1 MKRLISL
8 LLLLCLLCPCFL
20 LTGCQTTEDPGDT
33 EENGDPTGSE
43 TGPSLSFTLLAN
55 DTYRVSKGGLGY
67 AKTIVI
73 PETYNGKPVTEIAPN
88 GFANAGFE
96 TITIPES
103 IQVIGAGAFSGCADF
118 KHITLPQGITEIGDN
133 TFNGCVYLEEI
144 NIPAGVTRIGSNAF
158 SGCTSLTSVTVPE
171 GVTEIG
177 NYAFWCASNIA
188 SITLPNSLKTVG
200 ARAFFTIGDDTLTEP
215 HALQYNLLDGNK
227 YLGNTQNPR
236 LVLVDLGDKTVDTYT
251 VHSDTRIIGSYAFN
265 EAVFTS
271 ITLHDEVT
279 NISER
284 AFRLCKQLTSI
295 HIPDKVTVIGSYAF
309 VSCSKLATV
318 TGLNFIERIED
329 GAFSGCSR
337 TSSSFSINIGA
348 TLKSIGRGVFPSENA
363 LKCTTD
369 KNVSYIGNAQNPYMI
384 AIRAEKKSSS
394 NNYTINANTKI
405 IYESSFDN
413 CDLVTDFIIPEG
425 VFLIAYDAFYHCDNL
440 SYVSLPNSL
449 EIIMEDAF
457 HTCKRLPSIVVPQ
470 NVVYI
475 GDGAFEGC
483 SGMSKITLP
492 FVGRTPNG
500 GGNALFGSIFDAQN
514 ISQQVS
520 RVPKA
525 LHTVVITG
533 SSAIGNA
540 AFSDCEYIESI
551 TLPSTLTY
559 IGEGAFFFAKKLQ
572 RVYIEDIA
580 AYCAIT
586 MVNAASTPFAYNA
599 SLYVNNK
606 RVSELVIPDGAT
618 KIGSFAFMNALNITK
633 VTIPDSVT
641 MLGDDCFKN
650 CRDLAEV
657 QFGTGVKEI
666 KSSAFENCTE
676 IEQLTLPVNLEIL
689 ESSSLRGCNK
699 LTEITLP
706 KTLRFIGDRAFKSCD
721 ALEKVTFE
729 NKSGWQVVTN
739 RIDTEGDSV
748 FLWLKG
754 KNALYLT
761 EEYTECYWVCHK

>member
-1 MKRLISL
+1 MKRLLSL
-8 LLLLCLLCPCFL
+8 LLLLCLLCPCIL
-20 LTGCQTTEDPGDT
+20 LVGCQTTKDPDENEGDT
-33 EENGDPTGSE
+33 NAATGE
-43 TGPSLSFTLLAN
+43 AGPSLSFTLLEN
-55 DTYRVSKGGLGY
+55 GTYRVSKGGLGY
-67 AKTIVI
+67 AKAIVI
-73 PETYNGKPVTEIAPN
+73 PETYNGKPVTEIATN
-88 GFANAGFE
+88 GFTNAGFE
-96 TITIPES
+96 TITIPAS
-103 IQVIGAGAFSGCADF
+103 IKVIGAGAFSGCADF

-144 NIPAGVTRIGSNAF
+144 NIPTGVTRIGSYAF

-177 NYAFWCASNIA
+177 DRAFWGASNIT

-200 ARAFFTIGDDTLTEP
+200 GCAFFIIGEETLKEP
-215 HALQYNLLDGNK
+215 HGLQYNLLDGNK
-227 YLGNTQNPR
+227 YLGNAQNPR
-236 LVLVDLGDKTVDTYT
+236 LVLVELGDKSVETYT
-251 VHSDTRIIGSYAFN
+251 VHSDTRIIASYAFD
-265 EAVFTS
+265 EAAFSS
-271 ITLHDEVT
+271 IDLHDEVT
-279 NISER
+279 GISER
-284 AFRLCKQLTSI
+284 AFRLCRSLTSI
-295 HIPDKVTVIGSYAF
+295 HIPDKVTVLGSYAF
-309 VSCSKLATV
+309 VSCKKLTNV
-318 TGLNFIERIED
+318 TGLNFIEIIED
-329 GAFSGCSR
+329 GAFYNCS
-337 TSSSFSINIGA
+337 TAAKSFSINIGS
-348 TLKSIGRGVFPSENA
+348 TLQSLGRSVFSNENA
-363 LKCTTD
+363 LKCTTE
-369 KNVSYIGNAQNPYMI
+369 KNVSYIGNAQNPYLI
-384 AIRAEKKSSS
+384 AIRAENKSSA

-413 CDLVTDFIIPEG
+413 CDLITDIIIPEG
-425 VFLIAYDAFYHCDNL
+425 VFLIGYDAFYHCDNL

-449 EIIMEDAF
+449 KIIMEDAF

-483 SGMSKITLP
+483 SGLSKITLP

-525 LHTVVITG
+525 LHTVIITG
-533 SSAIGNA
+533 STAIGNA

-551 TLPSTLTY
+551 TLPASLTY

-572 RVYIEDIA
+572 RVHIEDIS
-580 AYCAIT
+580 AYCAIN

-599 SLYVNNK
+599 SLYINNK
-606 RVSELVIPDGAT
+606 RVSELVIPEGT
-618 KIGSFAFMNALNITK
+618 TVIGSFAFMNAQNITK

-650 CRDLAEV
+650 CRDLAVVE
-657 QFGTGVKEI
+657 FGTGVKEI

-676 IEQLTLPVNLEIL
+676 IEQLKLPVNLEIL

-729 NKSGWQVVTN
+729 NKSGWQAVAN
-739 RIDTEGDSV
+739 RVDTEGESM
-748 FLWLKG
+748 FLWMKG

-761 EEYTECYWVCHK
+761 EEYTECYWVCNK